1 MLRKWFIAFWP
12 GGGSPFA
19 STPATQENLSWVSRL
34 AAFLDKPRFQMAAVS
49 VRTNARAWEKPDLA
63 VRHTQALPLSSLA
76 PGSIA
81 MVVAIK
87 LPPVHRPRLMEMGLL
102 VGTRVQLVRFAPLG
116 DPIEIKLRG
125 YHLSLRKTEAD
136 RIWVSPHPAY

>member
-12 GGGSPFA
+12 VGESPFA
-19 STPATQENLSWVSRL
+19 SNPATQESLSWVSRL
-34 AAFLDKPRFQMAAVS
+34 MAFLNKPLFQTAAVS
-49 VRTNARAWEKPDLA
+49 VHIHTRAWEKPDLA
-63 VRHTQALPLSSLA
+63 IRHTQALPLSSLA

-116 DPIEIKLRG
+116 DPIDIKLRG

>member
-1 MLRKWFIAFWP
+1 MLRKWFIACWP
-12 GGGSPFA
+12 GGGFPFA

-34 AAFLDKPRFQMAAVS
+34 VAFLGKPRFQTATVGF
-49 VRTNARAWEKPDLA
+49 RLHPRAREKPDRA
-63 VRHTQALPLSSLA
+63 VRPTQAFPLSSLA
-76 PGSIA
+76 PGLSA
-81 MVVAIK
+81 MVVEIK
-87 LPPVHRPRLMEMGLL
+87 LEPAHRPRLMEMGLL

-136 RIWVSPHPAY
+136 RIWVSPHPAD